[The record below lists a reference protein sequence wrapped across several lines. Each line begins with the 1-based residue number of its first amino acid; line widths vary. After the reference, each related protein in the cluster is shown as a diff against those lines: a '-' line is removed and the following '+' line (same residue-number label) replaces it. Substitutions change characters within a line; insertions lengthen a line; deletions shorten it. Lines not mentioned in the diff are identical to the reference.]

1 MAGELEN
8 RLDNLLKLD
17 KNSPEFENLFNELEN
32 DISDSLESTEK
43 RLNNL
48 QNSLI
53 SLKKIKGILNQL
65 KGTDNEI
72 NFDIDNDFLKFKK
85 IKNQKSKN
93 LVGVITTE
101 GNYFG
106 KYIIFPNFPEDEFE
120 AKLGYF
126 QILSDRKSHIISDI
140 PLEMYK
146 AYEIEIHSK
155 EGISKKYAIARKEGV
170 YINNV
175 DVEIKMPKNTKD
187 FVLDKILYIGIDKIK
202 LRKSKINDFVY
213 EVSLQ

>member
-8 RLDNLLKLD
+8 KLDLLLKMD
-17 KNSPEFENLFNELEN
+17 KNNPEFDNTFNDLEN
-32 DISDSLESTEK
+32 EINDSLETTEK
-43 RLNNL
+43 RLSNLNNA
-48 QNSLI
+48 LI
-53 SLKKIKGILNQL
+53 NLKNMKGLLNQL
-65 KGTDNEI
+65 KGTDNEV
-72 NFDIDNDFLKFKK
+72 NFDIDSEFLKFKK
-85 IKNQKSKN
+85 IKNQKAKN

-126 QILSDRKSHIISDI
+126 QVLSDRKSHIISDV

-146 AYEIEIHSK
+146 AYEIEIHTK
-155 EGISKKYAIARKEGV
+155 ENISKKYAIVRKEGV
-170 YINNV
+170 YINSI
-175 DVEIKMPKNTKD
+175 DIDIMMPKNTKD
-187 FVLDKILYIGIDKIK
+187 FVLDKILYIGIEKIK

-213 EVSLQ
+213 TLSLQ